1 MTLSEMSK
9 LFYIGCASMLA
20 GCMLVN
26 ARSFHTGHLFVSL
39 TDRETGGPITN
50 ATVTVRTQTEFNPG
64 RTLESYFTKTSAQTD
79 SNGIAHVEFQFC
91 DSEFNWWV
99 RAPSHYNGRFGSG
112 YGDERFGS
120 IVEKSDYL
128 TIDTNTVQGW
138 AMYNEIRALYDR
150 GDYLG
155 FAAKFNPKS
164 DTYTNTVIHRSVCLT
179 PKHNPQPMYAYDIE
193 RGIYLPMER
202 ERTSITNGHE
212 VTRYKTL
219 DFDMKECQLLPITN
233 QYAYLANDPVLGY
246 LAVQE
251 TNSLGRVSDF
261 RIERFSVTTNDAT
274 TVHGSINFAPG
285 CGAYIAQLPG
295 DGHYP
300 LIYEADTNETFLSN
314 IPFEYTTVSGR
325 VVQSSQLLSEDQ
337 CMVLKTRAVTNEVGE
352 VVNCNYSKI
361 YGPMSIVRE
370 MFFDTMVFNPT
381 PNDPNLES
389 ATRRNL
395 AYPRRRCRP

>member
-1 MTLSEMSK
+1 MTLIKMSK
-9 LFYIGCASMLA
+9 LVYIGCASMLA

-91 DSEFNWWV
+91 KSRFNWWV
-99 RAPSHYNGRFGSG
+99 RAPSHYNGRLGPG
-112 YGDERFGS
+112 HGDERFGC
-120 IVEKSDYL
+120 IVVKSDYL
-128 TIDTNTVQGW
+128 NINTNTVEGLDK
-138 AMYNEIRALYDR
+138 YNEIRALYDS

-155 FAAKFNPKS
+155 FADKFKPKS
-164 DTYTNTVIHRSVCLT
+164 VTYTNTVIHRSVCLT
-179 PKHNPQPMYAYDIE
+179 PKHNPRPMFAYDPDS
-193 RGIYLPMER
+193 GIYLPR
-202 ERTSITNGHE
+202 KVSSVVTNNGIE
-212 VTRYKTL
+212 TVQYEPV
-219 DFDMKECQLLPITN
+219 DFDMKECLVVCSEPDYDYFVHGPT
-233 QYAYLANDPVLGY
+233 GK
-246 LAVQE
+246 
-251 TNSLGRVSDF
+251 TSDF
-261 RIERFSVTTNDAT
+261 RIERFSVTTNGAT
-274 TVHGSINFAPG
+274 AVYGSINFAPG

-361 YGPMSIVRE
+361 YGPMTIVRE